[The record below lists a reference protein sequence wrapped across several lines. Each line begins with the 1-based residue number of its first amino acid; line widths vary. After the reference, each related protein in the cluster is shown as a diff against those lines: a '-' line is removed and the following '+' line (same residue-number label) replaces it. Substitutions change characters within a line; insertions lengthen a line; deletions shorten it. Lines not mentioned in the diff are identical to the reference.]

1 MKLVLPEEVNVLD
14 VVELFD
20 ELYNESELVNGCGN
34 LEKMDVDEWLLFTK
48 NNRDKETCYK
58 GILPNTTYVL
68 VDNEE
73 AIGFLNLKHELD
85 DKARI
90 RYGHIDM
97 SIGPSK
103 RQKGYGR
110 QMLGLSLDK
119 AREKGLDRVLLIAE
133 QGDKVTNK
141 IILDNG
147 GQLDNTVIIV
157 EDDEASYWKRYWIN
171 L

>member
-1 MKLVLPEEVNVLD
+1 MKLVLPEEIKILD

-34 LEKMDVDEWLLFTK
+34 LEKMDVDDWLLFTK
-48 NNRDKETCYK
+48 NNRDKKTSSKNTLE
-58 GILPNTTYVL
+58 NTTYVL
-68 VDNEE
+68 VDDNE

-85 DKARI
+85 DRSKI

-110 QMLGLSLDK
+110 QMLALGLEK
-119 AREKGLDRVLLIAE
+119 ARQKGLDRLLLVAE
-133 QGDKVTNK
+133 QGDDITNK
-141 IILDNG
+141 IILANG
-147 GQLDNTVIIV
+147 GQLDNTVIVV
-157 EDDEASYWKRYWIN
+157 EDDEASYLKRYWID

>member
-1 MKLVLPEEVNVLD
+1 MKLVLPEEIKILD

-34 LEKMDVDEWLLFTK
+34 LEKMDVDDWLLFTK
-48 NNRDKETCYK
+48 NNRIKEAGK
-58 GILPNTTYVL
+58 KNGFPNTTYVL
-68 VDNEE
+68 VDDNE

-85 DKARI
+85 DRSKI

-103 RQKGYGR
+103 RQRGYGR
-110 QMLGLSLDK
+110 HMLGLALDK
-119 AREKGLDRVLLIAE
+119 AREKGIDKLILVAE
-133 QGDKVTNK
+133 QGDYVTNK

-147 GQLDNTVIIV
+147 GQFDSTLIVV
-157 EDDEASYWKRYWIN
+157 EDDEASYLKRYWID